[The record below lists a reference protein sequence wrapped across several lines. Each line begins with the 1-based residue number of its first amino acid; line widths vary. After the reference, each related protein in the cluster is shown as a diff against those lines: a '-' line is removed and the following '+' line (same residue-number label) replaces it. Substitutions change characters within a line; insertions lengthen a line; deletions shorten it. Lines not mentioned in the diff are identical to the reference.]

1 MSIRRLFL
9 NLVVSMSLLGM
20 IILGFQAVTTV
31 RMETE
36 HLFQR
41 GNLLAEETRLQ
52 LRRLGER
59 ALPQVAL
66 LASGNPLETE
76 HLLPDLK
83 ILAVVEENRV
93 TRVIRGALV
102 PGIELPKELFSARRG
117 DGFSGW
123 VISPLLDPRGELLLV
138 TEVFWRNT
146 PYLLAIRPN
155 FDDLSILTGPSLVPL
170 LIRTDG
176 RVIWRAPRESVHPLG
191 NAVADRGILER
202 KLLGSEGW
210 HFVPFPSVGEAL
222 WIRVEPLDVEGFAAA
237 VILPFSAVL
246 GALFRAL
253 VPSLL
258 LFVLLGGV
266 LLFFLHLW
274 RNSFRPQILRLEG
287 LLRQVRQQLERTRTS
302 EELALA
308 IERTG
313 EAVAR
318 QRERV
323 TFQEI
328 ASVLDTIA
336 EVFGVIAGQQEEIN
350 AFHEEVHAMNVS
362 LTETNDALRE
372 RERVWGKTLEV
383 AQTVSRSGDMV
394 PEMKRIAETILEVGH
409 ASGVIIDRLEEDTLF
424 PVAWAGYDRTLLLA
438 PVALSKS
445 LVGRAVRTGEPHW
458 IEQVDE
464 DEEYVAVAEGIT
476 SEVVMPLLQGGEPV
490 GGLTMSFARF
500 RGKDRELLDTL
511 VPVAS
516 ALAGF
521 LYMERAQREIKES
534 YHYLVEKL
542 QELTALY
549 HDETAEHLQR
559 MGAYCRMLAEVLGR
573 SPEEQEE
580 MFFLA
585 RVHDLGKL
593 RVPREL
599 LAKPGPL
606 TAEEFEI
613 VKEHARAGAEILGDA
628 RWLSMARTICA
639 SHHERWDGS
648 GYPNGLKEM
657 EIPWEG
663 CVVAL
668 ADVYDALR
676 SPRAY
681 KPELPHETV
690 RRIILEGDG
699 RVRPEHFHPRLLD
712 FFREH
717 SDRFA
722 AIYDSARE

>member
-9 NLVVSMSLLGM
+9 HLVVSMSLLGM
-20 IILGFQAVTTV
+20 LILGFQAVTTV

-41 GNLLAEETRLQ
+41 GNLLAEEARLQ
-52 LRRLGER
+52 LRRLAER
-59 ALPQVAL
+59 TLAQVAL
-66 LASGNPLETE
+66 LASGNPRETE
-76 HLLPDLK
+76 GLLPYLK

-93 TRVIRGALV
+93 TRVIRGALA
-102 PGIELPKELFSARRG
+102 PGIELPKEFFSAKKR
-117 DGFSGW
+117 DGVSEW
-123 VISPLLDPRGELLLV
+123 VISSLLDPRGELLLV

-146 PYLLAIRPN
+146 SYLLALRPN

-170 LIRTDG
+170 LLRTDG
-176 RVIWRAPRESVHPLG
+176 RVIWRAPREQVHPLG
-191 NAVADRGILER
+191 NALADRGILER
-202 KLLGSEGW
+202 KLLGNEGW
-210 HFVPFPSVGEAL
+210 HFVPFSSVGEAL
-222 WIRVEPLDVEGFAAA
+222 WIRVEPLDVEGVAAA
-237 VILPFSAVL
+237 VILPFSEVL

-266 LLFFLHLW
+266 LFFFLSLW

-323 TFQEI
+323 TFREI
-328 ASVLDTIA
+328 ASVLDTLA
-336 EVFGVIAGQQEEIN
+336 EVFDVIAGQQEEIN
-350 AFHEEVHAMNVS
+350 AFHEEVHAMNVA
-362 LTETNDALRE
+362 LTETNEALRE

-383 AQTVSRSGDMV
+383 AQAVSRSGDMV

-409 ASGVIIDRLEEDTLF
+409 ASGVIIDRLEGETLF
-424 PVAWAGYDRTLLLA
+424 PVAWAGYDQAPLLI

-458 IEQVDE
+458 IERVDE

-490 GGLTMSFARF
+490 GGLTMSFASF
-500 RGKDRELLDTL
+500 RKKDRELLDTL

-559 MGAYCRMLAEVLGR
+559 MGAYCRMLAEALGR
-573 SPEEQEE
+573 SQEEQEE

-593 RVPREL
+593 RIPREL
-599 LAKPGPL
+599 LTKPGPL

-613 VKEHARAGAEILGDA
+613 VKGHAQAGAEILGDA
-628 RWLSMARTICA
+628 RWLSMARTICV

-648 GYPNGLKEM
+648 GYPKGLKGE

-681 KPELPHETV
+681 KPELSHEAV
-690 RRIILEGDG
+690 CRIILEGDG

-722 AIYDSARE
+722 AIYDSARG